1 MPLKDSEDHIFR
13 RGRNADPGT
22 MAKHADPVDYRYAT
36 ALETLFGYLYL
47 TGQTERIKA
56 LLDQIIQFAL
66 AEGII

>member
-1 MPLKDSEDHIFR
+1 
-13 RGRNADPGT
+13 

-56 LLDQIIQFAL
+56 LLDQIIHSPWQRVSFNIMRPVNL
-66 AEGII
+66 TIEQTIF